1 MGRSK
6 GLLGIKVYPLRMPQ
20 SLFGGGEFS
29 VAFGGR
35 AGSLQCCF
43 SGNSMLKSVP

>member
-29 VAFGGR
+29 GLHLGEGR
-35 AGSLQCCF
+35 GQCCF
-43 SGNSMLKSVP
+43 SGNSMLKSGP